1 VDPSSHRRW
10 IAYRQ
15 PRSDVRLRLFCFHYA
30 GGGAS
35 IFRAWTG
42 KLPHTLEVCP
52 IQLPGR
58 ESRIA
63 EPPITRL
70 PRLTAEL
77 ANVLSPY
84 LTTPFAFF
92 GHSMGALICFEL
104 ARYLRMYTRFTPSHL
119 FISAH
124 RAPQLPYKDLL
135 SSTLPD
141 AELKENLRQLN
152 GTRQGVLANDEL
164 MELMLPIL
172 RADLQLGETYCF
184 TSDEPLTCPI
194 SVLGGLQDAELS
206 HDDLLAWQEHTS
218 GSFTLRMF
226 EGGHFFLH
234 TAEAALLPMLALEL
248 APYLSQ

>member
-1 VDPSSHRRW
+1 MDPSYRRW

-35 IFRAWTG
+35 IFRTWAG
-42 KLPHTLEVCP
+42 RLPQAIEVCP

-77 ANVLSPY
+77 ANALSPY
-84 LTTPFAFF
+84 LTVPFAFF
-92 GHSMGALICFEL
+92 GHSMGAIICFEL
-104 ARYLRMYTRFTPSHL
+104 ARYLRYYMRSTASHL

-141 AELKENLRQLN
+141 AELKENLRRLN

-164 MELMLPIL
+164 MELLLPIL
-172 RADLQLGETYCF
+172 RADLLLGETYCF
-184 TSDEPLTCPI
+184 SSDEPLTSPI
-194 SVLGGLQDAELS
+194 SVLGGLQDEELS
-206 HDDLLAWQEHTS
+206 SDDLLAWQEHTS
-218 GSFTLRMF
+218 GTFTLRMF

-234 TAEAALLPMLALEL
+234 TAEGDLLPVLAQEL
-248 APYLSQ
+248 APYLS

>member
-1 VDPSSHRRW
+1 VDPSSYRRW

-35 IFRAWTG
+35 IFRPWAG
-42 KLPHTLEVCP
+42 KLPQTLEVCP

-63 EPPITRL
+63 EPPVTRL
-70 PRLTAEL
+70 TRLTSEL
-77 ANVLSPY
+77 ATVLAPY
-84 LTTPFAFF
+84 LTVPFAFF

-104 ARYLRMYTRFTPSHL
+104 ARYLRQYTRATPSHL
-119 FISAH
+119 FLSAH
-124 RAPQLPYKDLL
+124 RAPQLPYTDLL

-141 AELKENLRQLN
+141 AELKENLRKLN
-152 GTRQGVLANDEL
+152 GTRQGVLTNDEL
-164 MELMLPIL
+164 MELLLPIL
-172 RADLQLGETYCF
+172 RADLLLGETYCF
-184 TSDEPLTCPI
+184 TSDEPLTSPI
-194 SVLGGLQDAELS
+194 SVLGGLQDEELS
-206 HDDLLAWQEHTS
+206 RDDLLAWQEHTS

-234 TAEAALLPMLALEL
+234 TAEEALLSVLAQEL
-248 APYLSQ
+248 AAYLS